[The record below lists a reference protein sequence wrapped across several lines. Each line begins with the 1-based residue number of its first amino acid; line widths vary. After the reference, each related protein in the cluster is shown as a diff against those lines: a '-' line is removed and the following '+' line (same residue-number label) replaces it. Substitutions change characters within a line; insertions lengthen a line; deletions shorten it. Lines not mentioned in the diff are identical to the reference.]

1 MTLKQLTKTVSEV
14 ILMTLIAY
22 GIGEWL
28 CHIIT
33 PLIHAVL
40 RGIN

>member
-1 MTLKQLTKTVSEV
+1 MTLKQLTKDISEA

-33 PLIHAVL
+33 PLYMVL
-40 RGIN
+40 RGF